1 MTETQPQHNYHHKT
15 HKNRQSTFFETFSSS
30 LNDKN

>member
-1 MTETQPQHNYHHKT
+1 MTETQPQHTCLHKT
-15 HKNRQSTFFETFSSS
+15 HKNRHSTFFETFSTS